1 MAAPL
6 EKSKI
11 QMAILNVRNLR
22 YILELLD
29 SRHLSNKLLVNLQLL

>member
-1 MAAPL
+1 MTDYM

-11 QMAILNVRNLR
+11 QMAISNVRNLR

-29 SRHLSNKLLVNLQLL
+29 SRHVKNKLLVNL